1 MWNDAKLKWNP
12 ADYGGVESIHVA
24 DHEATFSGCR
34 RASSSR
40 TVTLTYGGGHVTCR
54 NVPSRWDPGPI
65 TSEWELVSLHKERH
79 ARIYPCCKEA
89 YPDIEFTMVMKR
101 RSPMMFYSACL
112 ALTTLALIVAVIS
125 MNLSRCPH
133 PPPAA
138 LKRLFTGFLGKLLCV
153 CDNQQSRSQTN
164 KDTEAAN
171 HEQEWLN
178 LII

>member
-1 MWNDAKLKWNP
+1 M
-12 ADYGGVESIHVA
+12 
-24 DHEATFSGCR
+24 
-34 RASSSR
+34 
-40 TVTLTYGGGHVTCR
+40 LTKR
-54 NVPSRWDPGPI
+54 
-65 TSEWELVSLHKERH
+65 SEWELVSLHKERH
-79 ARIYPCCKEA
+79 ARVYPCCKEA

-101 RSPMMFYSACL
+101 RSPMMFYSASL

-138 LKRLFTGFLGKLLCV
+138 LKRLFSGFLGKLLCV

-178 LII
+178 VTRAIDHLAFYGCIVVFVVLALAFH